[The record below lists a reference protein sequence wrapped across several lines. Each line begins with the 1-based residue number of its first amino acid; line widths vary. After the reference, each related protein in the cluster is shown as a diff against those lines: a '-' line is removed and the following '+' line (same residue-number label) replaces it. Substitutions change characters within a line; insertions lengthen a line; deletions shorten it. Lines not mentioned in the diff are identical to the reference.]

1 MMGWMLTLM
10 FNLKVAARFMMAVVG
25 GSKREKVNSEMMA
38 PFKGSYTS
46 SKDQSPASDL
56 DNDSRKSK
64 QSMKLDEGNIP
75 NH

>member
-25 GSKREKVNSEMMA
+25 SKRENVNSEMMA